1 MIHRSLPCF
10 QHGQEVGVIILHVL
24 AAQKGQHLV
33 VGQIADDDRDFGQ
46 ARPPSGFNPVMSEG
60 NLNAIASL
68 ATNDAFPEANVVDG

>member
-1 MIHRSLPCF
+1 MVIDVHGRQVINRSLPRF

-46 ARPPSGFNPVMSEG
+46 ARPPSGFNPVMALRCSG
-60 NLNAIASL
+60 SVTGIAQ
-68 ATNDAFPEANVVDG
+68 PE